1 MRQPCSARCLHAGQ
15 SRPHWYLGYLGTRR
29 DKQGE
34 GLGTQMLRAVL
45 AHVARTPAPHLRP
58 RTWCCPPQPGPPGH
72 GCVSGILVI
81 SSYQLG
87 KPLSYRGCMTAWGNL
102 PSAMPPHGTVLAWAR
117 GCRCDE
123 CEREYQRFVSE
134 LALRGPLRLPAQ
146 PEPRKLDADTL
157 ARLEPAVSQSECPV
171 CGALR
176 HQRCHNLAFP
186 QHFAPT
192 HPERRS
198 G

>member
-1 MRQPCSARCLHAGQ
+1 MSD
-15 SRPHWYLGYLGTRR
+15 S
-29 DKQGE
+29 
-34 GLGTQMLRAVL
+34 GTQRERAPTRTTCAATVRTGVRLASAGLDVLR
-45 AHVARTPAPHLRP
+45 RSSISDY
-58 RTWCCPPQPGPPGH
+58 QPE
-72 GCVSGILVI
+72 
-81 SSYQLG
+81 

-102 PSAMPPHGTVLAWAR
+102 PPALPPHGTVLAWAR
-117 GCRCDE
+117 GCRCE
-123 CEREYQRFVSE
+123 QCEREYQRFVSE
-134 LALRGPLRLPAQ
+134 LALRPLRLPGQ

-176 HQRCHNLAFP
+176 HQRCRNLAFP

-198 G
+198 GP

>member
-1 MRQPCSARCLHAGQ
+1 M
-15 SRPHWYLGYLGTRR
+15 
-29 DKQGE
+29 
-34 GLGTQMLRAVL
+34 AVL
-45 AHVARTPAPHLRP
+45 TSRLGDAASVRVSRRLDAGLQSAVTAAAA
-58 RTWCCPPQPGPPGH
+58 
-72 GCVSGILVI
+72 GCRLAVI
-81 SSYQLG
+81 SSYQPE

-102 PSAMPPHGTVLAWAR
+102 PPALPPHGTVLAWAR
-117 GCRCDE
+117 GCRCEE
-123 CEREYQRFVSE
+123 CEREHQRFVSE

-176 HQRCHNLAFP
+176 HQRCRNLAFP

-192 HPERRS
+192 HPERAS
-198 G
+198 GP